1 MVTAVSLLNN
11 LVSNFHN
18 FSMKNDEEPYYKK
31 DSFVPVIIKDNKS
44 DNNTS
49 NNTEKKSSNPQ
60 VDKLNS
66 FETFNH
72 NKSENETFKVTSDD
86 IAKSSTIQFFNKSL
100 LYNQSQDQNKMKE
113 DINSEK

>member
-1 MVTAVSLLNN
+1 MVIAVSLLNDI
-11 LVSNFHN
+11 VSNFHN

-72 NKSENETFKVTSDD
+72 NKSENETFKVNSDEA
-86 IAKSSTIQFFNKSL
+86 AKSTIQFFNKSL

-113 DINSEK
+113 DLNSEK

>member
-1 MVTAVSLLNN
+1 
-11 LVSNFHN
+11 
-18 FSMKNDEEPYYKK
+18 MKNDEEPYYKK

-72 NKSENETFKVTSDD
+72 NKNENETFKVNSDE
-86 IAKSSTIQFFNKSL
+86 AKSSTIQFFNKSL

-113 DINSEK
+113 DLNSEK